1 MKMPE
6 QKFVYVGNGLNLRDS
21 DIARQVGLVVQ
32 YGKEPAEML
41 KRYLRWVSDKV
52 LGRPQSQYGLTE
64 QQLQIIGIVGVY
76 RIVPIDYVSIPAE
89 YLADLEEKTHQQE
102 EELAR
107 LRVQLLRFDAL
118 KDYIEE
124 M

>member
-1 MKMPE
+1 MKALE
-6 QKFVYVGNGLNLRDS
+6 QKLVYVGNGLNLRDS
-21 DIARQVGLVVQ
+21 DIARQVGLVFQ

-64 QQLQIIGIVGVY
+64 QQLQMVGIAGVY

-89 YLADLEEKTHQQE
+89 YLADLEERTHRQE
-102 EELAR
+102 EELVK
-107 LRVQLLRFDAL
+107 LRIRLLRFDAL